1 MRVYVDAVAD
11 LFHYGHVNFFRKARA
26 CGDFLLVGIHAD
38 KIVKSYKRL
47 PILSMAERIAVVKGC
62 RYVDEVIGDAPLA
75 IDHSWIERHQ
85 IDLVVHSDDLSEE
98 LEIQMYKV
106 PIEMGIY
113 RTVTYTPAISTTDI
127 IKRCKAATN

>member
-11 LFHYGHVNFFRKARA
+11 LFHYGHVNFFQKARA

-47 PILSMAERIAVVKGC
+47 PILSMVERIAVVKGC

-75 IDHSWIERHQ
+75 IDHRWITSIRSIWWFTAMIFQ
-85 IDLVVHSDDLSEE
+85 
-98 LEIQMYKV
+98 K
-106 PIEMGIY
+106 
-113 RTVTYTPAISTTDI
+113 
-127 IKRCKAATN
+127 N